1 MLKRLKSKL
10 TILAAAIALVAPL
23 GFATAANAQNSNI
36 EQTVSTQGCSGS
48 NIDISGGTTGG
59 CDATAATPI
68 NNLLKNIID
77 VFSLVV
83 GIIAVIMIIV
93 GGFRYIV
100 SGGESSSVSGA
111 KNAILFAIVG
121 LVIVALAQVIVH
133 FVIDRATTAG
143 TT

>member
-1 MLKRLKSKL
+1 MLRRLKSKL
-10 TILAAAIALVAPL
+10 TILAAAIALLAPL
-23 GFATAANAQNSNI
+23 GFAAIANAQTTV
-36 EQTVSTQGCSGS
+36 QTTVGDQGCAGS
-48 NIDISGGTTGG
+48 DFDIGETGGTNCTGG
-59 CDATAATPI
+59 SADTAI
-68 NNLLKNIID
+68 NSLLKNVIN

-83 GIIAVIMIIV
+83 GIVAVIMIII

-133 FVIDRATTAG
+133 FVIDRATTAA
-143 TT
+143 T